1 MSRTRLIKPGF
12 FLNEELG
19 RLPPLDRILF
29 AGLWTIADREGRLE
43 DRPVRIKAEV
53 LPFDDYD
60 VDAALDRLAAAG
72 FIRRYFLGTLCYACI
87 TKFHKH
93 QRPHAR
99 ELPSEIPEFTEE
111 TRHNLG
117 SAQAQPRQCYS
128 LTLNPSPLTLN
139 LSSPPLPSVAAPLT
153 ATVADKPPPRTKGS
167 RRVPSNWEPNVGHR
181 DLARV
186 RNVEFDSELAK
197 FRDYEFARGKS
208 DWDATFRNWLRN
220 ADERRPQAGFA
231 KRRQTADE
239 RKLEAIRRSDEL
251 FDRLT
256 RGAHGPERSEADRE
270 QPGHALPAGLVGGK
284 AHPFRH

>member
-12 FLNEELG
+12 FLNEELA
-19 RLPPLDRILF
+19 RLPFSDRLLF

-43 DRPVRIKAEV
+43 DRPARIKAAV
-53 LPFDDYD
+53 LPYDDTD
-60 VDAALDRLAAAG
+60 VDAALDRLVVAG
-72 FIRRYFLGTLCYACI
+72 FVRRYFVGQLAVLSI
-87 TKFHKH
+87 PKFAKH
-93 QRPHAR
+93 QRPHLR
-99 ELPSEIPEFTEE
+99 EQPSELPEE
-111 TRHNLG
+111 
-117 SAQAQPRQCYS
+117 SAEAQPRQCLGTTLASPRCPSS
-128 LTLNPSPLTLN
+128 LSPSSLSPVYLNPSP
-139 LSSPPLPSVAAPLT
+139 SLPSVAAPLT
-153 ATVADKPPPRTKGS
+153 ATAADKPPPRAKGS
-167 RRVPSNWEPNVGHR
+167 RRVPANWEPNVGHR

-220 ADERRPQAGFA
+220 ADERRGVV
-231 KRRQTADE
+231 KHRQTADE

-256 RGAHGPERSEADRE
+256 RGAHGPERGEANRE
-270 QPGHALPAGLVGGK
+270 QPGHALPTGLVGGK